1 MFAACPKNGAYAQDA
16 ELLISGLRRK
26 EDIMRTVVL
35 LATLAFVA
43 PSAALAGDP
52 NQAKPNPLDKV
63 VCKSNYF
70 VGSIIPTRVCRPRR
84 QWIQAVQDGKAA
96 SERAEGR
103 WQPPDT
109 LKGSSGG

>member
-16 ELLISGLRRK
+16 QLLISGLRRK

-63 VCKSNYF
+63 VCKSDYF
-70 VGSIIPTRVCRPRR
+70 VGSMIPKRICLTKR
-84 QWIQAVQDGKAA
+84 QWIQAEQDGKDAIE
-96 SERAEGR
+96 STKGR
-103 WQPPDT
+103 W
-109 LKGSSGG
+109 